1 MSRRSQLEM
10 ANFVC
15 KFGSDLNLVDLL
27 DEIVVPAFT
36 DGSLVRSY
44 GDTQYFFLQPKVVE
58 LEGDGLAAITGRF
71 VKSTVLKREQFFDPD
86 KGLVHGEAELPSAPA
101 ALFALILGGH
111 RLLFLPETAHPPS
124 LKNFESTAK
133 SFLKHAHARY
143 IDARYQS
150 DKAAFAAGRDGHRP
164 TKKALREQFPSPEVR
179 VIPIAG
185 KDELRGFIDRYEI
198 IRSAEIRLF
207 DTNDELDNEDLIRKV
222 RESKQAVQAKTTTLS
237 HSSKEGLEKDGL
249 YDQLDAAARQ
259 GSSRIRLKGR
269 DLGGGELVGDN
280 HEFRIR
286 VPIDEPSEVVRDAA
300 QAMYGAYERELA
312 QENIPRPVV
321 SEAARTRI
329 QALLDKLRGSR
340 S

>member
-1 MSRRSQLEM
+1 
-10 ANFVC
+10 
-15 KFGSDLNLVDLL
+15 LL

-44 GDTQYFFLQPKVVE
+44 GDTHYFFIQQEIVE
-58 LEGDGLAAITGRF
+58 LDGDGLAAIAGRF
-71 VKSTVLKREQFFDPD
+71 VKSTVLKREQFYDPD
-86 KGLVHGEAELPSAPA
+86 KGLIHGEAELPSAPA

-111 RLLFLPETAHPPS
+111 RLLFLPETAHPPT
-124 LKNFESTAK
+124 LKNFEATAK
-133 SFLKHAHARY
+133 VFLKGTHTRY
-143 IDARYQS
+143 IDTRYES
-150 DKAAFAAGRDGHRP
+150 DTEAFAVDRDAQRP
-164 TKKALREQFPSPEVR
+164 TKKALREQFPSPEVS

-185 KDELRGFIDRYEI
+185 QDELRGFIDRYEI

-222 RESKQAVQAKTTTLS
+222 RESKQAVHAKTTTLS
-237 HSSKEGLEKDGL
+237 HNSQDGLEKDGL

-269 DLGGGELVGDN
+269 DSGGGELIGDN

-286 VPIDEPSEVVRDAA
+286 VPIDEVPAVIRDAVHT
-300 QAMYGAYERELA
+300 MYGAYERELS
-312 QENIPRPVV
+312 QQNVPQPVV

-329 QALLDKLRGSR
+329 RALLDRLRSR
-340 S
+340 RS